1 MKQTRYSLILLGCS
15 VIWGSAFV
23 AQSAAMD
30 LGMLPYAFTAVRML
44 VGALCLMPFI
54 YLRRR
59 TALPATREGKA
70 RLLRSGMLIGVAVAV
85 ASCLQQAGLQYT
97 TAGKAG
103 FLTALYI
110 ILVPIYSVFLGKRPK
125 ATVAA
130 AAGIALIGMYLLCME
145 ESLRLSRGDLF
156 CLFCAFA
163 FPFQILSL
171 DHFTRETDAVLL
183 SCVEFFTVSVIAR
196 ILAFLLEDPDP
207 AALRAALIPV
217 LYAGLLSGAVAYT
230 LQAVGQKKIQNPS
243 AASLIMSLES
253 VFAALA
259 GWLLLDQSMSGRKIL
274 GCVIMFAAIILAQL

>member
-1 MKQTRYSLILLGCS
+1 M
-15 VIWGSAFV
+15 
-23 AQSAAMD
+23 
-30 LGMLPYAFTAVRML
+30 
-44 VGALCLMPFI
+44 
-54 YLRRR
+54 
-59 TALPATREGKA
+59 
-70 RLLRSGMLIGVAVAV
+70 
-85 ASCLQQAGLQYT
+85 
-97 TAGKAG
+97 
-103 FLTALYI
+103 
-110 ILVPIYSVFLGKRPK
+110 FLGKRPK

-183 SCVEFFTVSVIAR
+183 SCVEFFTVSVIAW

-259 GWLLLDQSMSGRKIL
+259 GWLILDQSMSGRKIL